1 MLNTSVT
8 HVIELENAIINIRL
22 LLIKMLTTKNAV
34 DKAYIGEIRHR
45 KQVLTEAAESFGLDL
60 NNEDLRDLSDEDDPF
75 GTGDI

>member
-34 DKAYIGEIRHR
+34 DEAYIGEIRHR
-45 KQVLTEAAESFGLDL
+45 KQVLTEAAESFGLDVSVL
-60 NNEDLRDLSDEDDPF
+60 KLRRNNDDPF